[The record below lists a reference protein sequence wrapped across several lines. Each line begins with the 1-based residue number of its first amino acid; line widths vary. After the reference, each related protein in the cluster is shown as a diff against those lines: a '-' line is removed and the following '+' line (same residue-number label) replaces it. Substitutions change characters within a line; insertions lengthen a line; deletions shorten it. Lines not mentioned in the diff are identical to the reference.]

1 MPTRRKSKANKAD
14 IDAVIDEGGSVPEE
28 KKKSGDEKKKATIRF
43 PKKLLD
49 RIDQAIDEQMFDQ
62 SRNQWMMKAA
72 IEKLERDQS

>member
-1 MPTRRKSKANKAD
+1 MPTRRKSKAKQAD
-14 IDAVIDEGGSVPEE
+14 IDAVIEEGGSVPEE
-28 KKKSGDEKKKATIRF
+28 KKTSGNEKKKATIRF

-49 RIDQAIDEQMFDQ
+49 RIDQAIDEQMLDQ